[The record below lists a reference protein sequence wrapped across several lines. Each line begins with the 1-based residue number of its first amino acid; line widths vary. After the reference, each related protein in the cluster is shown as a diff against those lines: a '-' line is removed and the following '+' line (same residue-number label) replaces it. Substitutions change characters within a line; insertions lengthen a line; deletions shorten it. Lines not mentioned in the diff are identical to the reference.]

1 MDPKQLVDMNSKQ
14 NFVVKIVHKIQRWK
28 VGKENIDNNLGKH
41 QFCRDPTLLV
51 SVAHA
56 LRHVGFG
63 FCTWVYFMQT

>member
-41 QFCRDPTLLV
+41 
-51 SVAHA
+51 
-56 LRHVGFG
+56 
-63 FCTWVYFMQT
+63 